1 MIYVINYNSKPL
13 MPCSNVIARLLL
25 KEGKAKVKR
34 KTPFTIK
41 LLYQTTNYTQNLT
54 LGIDTGSSKIGSA
67 VVNGNNEVFYLSN
80 KGGD

>member
-1 MIYVINYNSKPL
+1 MVYVINYNNEPL

-41 LLYQTTNYTQNLT
+41 LTYETTNYTQDLI
-54 LGIDTGSSKIGSA
+54 LGVDTGSAHIGSA
-67 VVNGNNEVFYLSN
+67 VVNDKNEVFYLSN